1 MRLVDADALL
11 KDINDYPYGYRGMIK
26 DTIAKQPTVE
36 PKQGR
41 WINANEGLWN
51 TVEVLKCSVCGGA
64 RANESDEW
72 LDICRQ
78 EWNYCPVCG
87 RFIGDEVD
95 DGKID

>member
-1 MRLVDADALL
+1 MRLIDAD
-11 KDINDYPYGYRGMIK
+11 
-26 DTIAKQPTVE
+26 
-36 PKQGR
+36 
-41 WINANEGLWN
+41 
-51 TVEVLKCSVCGGA
+51 KCPVCGGA
-64 RANESDEW
+64 RVNESDEW

>member
-1 MRLVDADALL
+1 MTIGFVQMAKGEKMRLIDAD
-11 KDINDYPYGYRGMIK
+11 
-26 DTIAKQPTVE
+26 
-36 PKQGR
+36 
-41 WINANEGLWN
+41 
-51 TVEVLKCSVCGGA
+51 KCPVCGA
-64 RANESDEW
+64 VRVNESDEPLDICEQ

>member
-1 MRLVDADALL
+1 MYIRTVFAQMAKGEKMRLIDAD
-11 KDINDYPYGYRGMIK
+11 
-26 DTIAKQPTVE
+26 
-36 PKQGR
+36 
-41 WINANEGLWN
+41 
-51 TVEVLKCSVCGGA
+51 KCPVCGGA
-64 RANESDEW
+64 RVNESDEW